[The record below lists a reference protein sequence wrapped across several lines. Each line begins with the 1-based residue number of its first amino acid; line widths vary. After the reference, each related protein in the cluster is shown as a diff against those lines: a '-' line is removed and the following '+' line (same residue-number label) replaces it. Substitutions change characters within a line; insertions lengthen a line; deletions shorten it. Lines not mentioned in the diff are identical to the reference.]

1 MSAESDKSD
10 KQAAAEES
18 FLERWSRRKTEARQ
32 TDGAPE
38 DGVAAEVPETPEA
51 EPVPPEEPPG
61 DEDMPPLEE
70 LGEDSDYSA
79 FFSPRVSPGLRKK
92 ALAKFFHSPKFN
104 IRDGL
109 DDYDDDYTSFLPL
122 GNTVTAEMRHR
133 AENLLKRQLEQS
145 DDEADGGQLAGEV
158 AEQEL
163 AAGPAEDTDR
173 EMAAGADEDSEQDQD
188 PSDDMQNK
196 DRPANDA

>member
-1 MSAESDKSD
+1 MSADSDKSD
-10 KQAAAEES
+10 KQVAEDES
-18 FLERWSRRKTEARQ
+18 FLERWSRRKAEARQ
-32 TDGAPE
+32 TDDAPE
-38 DGVAAEVPETPEA
+38 QEVAAEVPEAPEA

-92 ALAKFFHSPKFN
+92 ALARLFHSPKFN

-109 DDYDDDYTSFLPL
+109 DDYDDDYTSFVPL
-122 GNTVTAEMRHR
+122 GKTVTAEMRHR
-133 AENLLKRQLEQS
+133 AESLLKRQLDQS
-145 DDEADGGQLAGEV
+145 DDETDETEEGQVTGEAAD
-158 AEQEL
+158 QEL
-163 AAGPAEDTDR
+163 AAGSEED
-173 EMAAGADEDSEQDQD
+173 GEQD
-188 PSDDMQNK
+188 PNDDMQNK